1 MDFKDFEFPERE
13 ELDDEEEKL
22 LFKML
27 CENVAK
33 LDLHKDLAPHG
44 IELLHSLQRKLG
56 INVIGVKI
64 ENTISKEDYENSLQ
78 EGLNKAYIN
87 IEKLREE
94 GWNNARKYYM
104 GNVKQFLRENHPVED
119 SVVEDIFM
127 YPEEY

>member
-13 ELDDEEEKL
+13 ELDGEEEKL
-22 LFKML
+22 LFMML
-27 CENVAK
+27 CENRAK